1 MKKMKK
7 CIAIMCLIVM
17 AGVILQPMQGIVW
30 VHAAISSEKD
40 ENGVVW
46 NYQTYEEKGT
56 KYVRLLGTSNIDANI
71 KVPDKIAGL
80 TVKEIGSG
88 ASYGDNTMFYKNQTL
103 RKIIIPS
110 SITKIDYQAFY
121 GCTSLKEII
130 FLSESLPS
138 QRVLTI
144 ANGAFQEC
152 SSLTNVT
159 FPEKIAKLMVGDSAF
174 YKCSEL
180 SVSVFPTDVVCDR
193 QAFSRCDFENT
204 IFKGEALL
212 RGDIFTFSFND
223 DGLNN
228 KKTVT
233 FEKKVE
239 MKGGAVTQSDGPF
252 ARNSG
257 LNEIIFGDE
266 VILCESA
273 FLNNDNLKK
282 ITWGTKIQANFISSN
297 SNMGMGVFLDCDKLS
312 TVEFK
317 STSCESMV
325 ELNGFFGSFPKLD
338 TVIYDNDVSS
348 NYWINAKNVIFKGKA
363 SFTETVSI
371 SEQNTDNVYCY
382 DPEIDLKNLTAQ
394 NINFYGIKKS
404 TGSSKLEQYAASQ
417 KSCIFKN
424 LISNLN
430 ITQETKEIIIG
441 DQTMNSVSLDDK
453 NMNVKVVATISN
465 NREEIEIPFGDGFTG
480 YKYKYSSLVADDN
493 NKIKVLYSGIEKE
506 IKVLIKYRKLDHI
519 TATVKKDNGTART
532 ISVGKNQ
539 MNAGDVTVTAF
550 YDDDTSVK
558 ITDEK
563 DITIADHT
571 IQLGDDNEVTVTYT
585 NPYSGQKAS
594 TKVYVSGRKKDASYY
609 TVSCDSDYVA
619 TIDNAIDMSK
629 IHVVAIYD
637 DNTSGIVFD
646 AKITLEDVSLKPGK
660 NKVTAVYEG
669 KKYEL
674 EIKAQQVTI
683 TAKYIGTKTIS
694 TGDNIDLNDIQVIVV
709 VDNGSGSVEQQKLST
724 QELKLSEEKS
734 NCVYVKPY
742 ETLVEIE
749 GIAGNVSSGGAT
761 ATPSV
766 APITTPSASP
776 NIETAQPT
784 MEPVVSKISKP
795 SLKVTSKKTVFQLT
809 FSVELED
816 VSGLVY
822 DIYVSY
828 DKKTYKKIKTVTGET
843 KKYIWNSKKAR
854 KTGEKVYFKVVAQ
867 GVGADNQVCKSA
879 ASKVVGAYLLSPVK
893 NVKFDADLKK
903 NGFYAKWNSVK
914 GCQGY
919 RITFV
924 ISNENGQKKTKTIYV
939 KSSKKQ
945 KNYLFISAAKMRKY
959 MKKLKGNYLMIE
971 SKSSTVRAYYK
982 DKNGVTYSRC
992 LYKL

>member
-1 MKKMKK
+1 
-7 CIAIMCLIVM
+7 
-17 AGVILQPMQGIVW
+17 
-30 VHAAISSEKD
+30 
-40 ENGVVW
+40 
-46 NYQTYEEKGT
+46 
-56 KYVRLLGTSNIDANI
+56 
-71 KVPDKIAGL
+71 
-80 TVKEIGSG
+80 
-88 ASYGDNTMFYKNQTL
+88 
-103 RKIIIPS
+103 
-110 SITKIDYQAFY
+110 
-121 GCTSLKEII
+121 
-130 FLSESLPS
+130 
-138 QRVLTI
+138 
-144 ANGAFQEC
+144 
-152 SSLTNVT
+152 
-159 FPEKIAKLMVGDSAF
+159 
-174 YKCSEL
+174 
-180 SVSVFPTDVVCDR
+180 
-193 QAFSRCDFENT
+193 
-204 IFKGEALL
+204 
-212 RGDIFTFSFND
+212 
-223 DGLNN
+223 
-228 KKTVT
+228 
-233 FEKKVE
+233 
-239 MKGGAVTQSDGPF
+239 
-252 ARNSG
+252 
-257 LNEIIFGDE
+257 
-266 VILCESA
+266 
-273 FLNNDNLKK
+273 
-282 ITWGTKIQANFISSN
+282 
-297 SNMGMGVFLDCDKLS
+297 
-312 TVEFK
+312 
-317 STSCESMV
+317 
-325 ELNGFFGSFPKLD
+325 
-338 TVIYDNDVSS
+338 
-348 NYWINAKNVIFKGKA
+348 
-363 SFTETVSI
+363 
-371 SEQNTDNVYCY
+371 
-382 DPEIDLKNLTAQ
+382 
-394 NINFYGIKKS
+394 
-404 TGSSKLEQYAASQ
+404 
-417 KSCIFKN
+417 
-424 LISNLN
+424 
-430 ITQETKEIIIG
+430 
-441 DQTMNSVSLDDK
+441 
-453 NMNVKVVATISN
+453 
-465 NREEIEIPFGDGFTG
+465 
-480 YKYKYSSLVADDN
+480 
-493 NKIKVLYSGIEKE
+493 
-506 IKVLIKYRKLDHI
+506 
-519 TATVKKDNGTART
+519 
-532 ISVGKNQ
+532 
-539 MNAGDVTVTAF
+539 
-550 YDDDTSVK
+550 
-558 ITDEK
+558 
-563 DITIADHT
+563 ITIADHT

-594 TKVYVSGRKKDASYY
+594 TKVYVSGRKKNASYY

-619 TIDNAIDMSK
+619 TVGNAIDMSK

-637 DNTSGIVFD
+637 DNTSGIVSD

-694 TGDNIDLNDIQVIVV
+694 TGDTIDLNDIQVIVV

-776 NIETAQPT
+776 NNETAQPT

-795 SLKVTSKKTVFQLT
+795 TLKVTSKKTVFQLT

-879 ASKVVGAYLLSPVK
+879 SSKVVGAYLLSPVK

-903 NGFYAKWNSVK
+903 NGFYVKWNSVK

-939 KSSKKQ
+939 KASKKQ